1 MKRDVTEVEE
11 RLRAAYQAVAAGTVV
26 RAENWNSAP
35 TPVRVPA
42 TPPGPR
48 HPRRFVTAFAT
59 LVVLVAG
66 VSATVILRERASE
79 SSTTTNVA
87 TAPSTTAPVS
97 SLADPPTAGPAPT
110 CGSQLPRPLDMPEGY
125 IGPERMASSAEGQL
139 ALGWTS
145 ATGSIV
151 ARWPP
156 DPQFQQLLG
165 YPAPTS
171 DGQPSVSSSGTSGM
185 KQIDNGAYIRT
196 MVFSLRNVP
205 AECRTLQVDVVDTD
219 PAQVDAGVARLSN
232 RGLFVS
238 TVPLVVGS
246 EERSAPPT
254 VVDCSAPAGSAVPPK
269 RGGSVRGG
277 PVFASPAE
285 ALGAFLDADSSLS
298 RNQYLEVRL
307 PDSSIAYAKEQPE
320 RPGMFVT
327 VVHVVRAGDGWS
339 VDRWEVSGC

>member
-11 RLRAAYQAVAAGTVV
+11 RLRAAYQAVAATTVV
-26 RAENWNSAP
+26 RAENRDTGS
-35 TPVRVPA
+35 TPARVPA
-42 TPPGPR
+42 PPPGPR
-48 HPRRFVTAFAT
+48 HPRRLVTALAT

-66 VSATVILRERASE
+66 VAATVILREPASE
-79 SSTTTNVA
+79 SSATTNVA
-87 TAPSTTAPVS
+87 TAPSTAAPVPS
-97 SLADPPTAGPAPT
+97 QTDPATAGPAPT
-110 CGSQLPRPLDMPEGY
+110 CGSQLPRPLDLPDGY
-125 IGPERMASSAEGQL
+125 LGPERMASSVDGQL
-139 ALGWTS
+139 ALAWTS

-156 DPQFQQLLG
+156 DPEFRQLLG

-205 AECRTLQVDVVDTD
+205 AECRTIQVDVVGTD
-219 PAQVDAGVARLSN
+219 PARVDAGVARLSN

-238 TVPLVVGS
+238 TVPLVAGS

-254 VVDCSAPAGSAVPPK
+254 VVDCNAPVGAAVPPK
-269 RGGSVRGG
+269 RGGPVRGG

-285 ALGAFLDADSSLS
+285 ALSAFLDADSSLI
-298 RNQYLEVRL
+298 RNLYLEVRL
-307 PDSSIAYAKEQPE
+307 PDSSVAYAKEQPE

-327 VVHVVRAGDGWS
+327 VIHVVRAGDGWS
-339 VDRWEVSGC
+339 VDRWEASGC

>member
-11 RLRAAYQAVAAGTVV
+11 RLRATYQVVAAATVV
-26 RAENWNSAP
+26 RAENREIAP
-35 TPVRVPA
+35 TLARGPG
-42 TPPGPR
+42 TSPGPLR
-48 HPRRFVTAFAT
+48 PRRLVTTLAT

-66 VSATVILRERASE
+66 VAATMILRERASE
-79 SSTTTNVA
+79 SSTTTNLA
-87 TAPSTTAPVS
+87 TAPSTTAP
-97 SLADPPTAGPAPT
+97 APAHANPATAGPAPT
-110 CGSQLPRPLDMPEGY
+110 CGSQLPRPLDLPEGY
-125 IGPERMASSAEGQL
+125 LGPQRMASSVDGQL

-151 ARWPP
+151 ASWPP

-165 YPAPTS
+165 HPAPTS
-171 DGQPSVSSSGTSGM
+171 DGQPSVSSSGTSEI
-185 KQIDNGAYIRT
+185 KQIESGAYVRT
-196 MVFSLRNVP
+196 IVFSLRNVP
-205 AECRTLQVDVVDTD
+205 TECRTIQVDVVDTD
-219 PAQVDAGVARLSN
+219 PARVDAGVARLSK

-246 EERSAPPT
+246 EERSASPT
-254 VVDCSAPAGSAVPPK
+254 VVDCSAPAGAAVPPK
-269 RGGSVRGG
+269 RGGPVRGG
-277 PVFASPAE
+277 SVFTSPAE

-320 RPGMFVT
+320 RLGMFVT

-339 VDRWEVSGC
+339 VDRWEASGC

>member
-1 MKRDVTEVEE
+1 MKRDLTEVEE
-11 RLRAAYQAVAAGTVV
+11 RLRATYQAVAATTVV
-26 RAENWNSAP
+26 GAENRDTGPTLARAQHAARSSASPPLRHRPCDTGGSRRRCSCDGDP
-35 TPVRVPA
+35 TRA
-42 TPPGPR
+42 L
-48 HPRRFVTAFAT
+48 PRRARRRHRSRPHRAPQRRSRPRRTLRRPAQRPHVVLNCPGRWTCRRAT
-59 LVVLVAG
+59 L
-66 VSATVILRERASE
+66 
-79 SSTTTNVA
+79 
-87 TAPSTTAPVS
+87 
-97 SLADPPTAGPAPT
+97 
-110 CGSQLPRPLDMPEGY
+110 
-125 IGPERMASSAEGQL
+125 GPERMASSVDGQL

-165 YPAPTS
+165 HPAPTS
-171 DGQPSVSSSGTSGM
+171 DGQPSVSGSGTSGM
-185 KQIDNGAYIRT
+185 KQIDNGAYVRT

-205 AECRTLQVDVVDTD
+205 AECRTIQVDIVDTD
-219 PAQVDAGVARLSN
+219 PARVDAGVARLSN

-238 TVPLVVGS
+238 TAPLVVGS
-246 EERSAPPT
+246 EQRSAAPT
-254 VVDCSAPAGSAVPPK
+254 VVDCNAPAGAAVPPK
-269 RGGSVRGG
+269 RGGPVRGG

-285 ALGAFLDADSSLS
+285 ALSAFLDADSSLI

-339 VDRWEVSGC
+339 VDRWEASGC